1 MIPLLFFALFT
12 KNQKQ
17 KNISSG
23 ETSSLAQ
30 NQRFRFQLSAV
41 VKRHNAIIDLCS
53 DFTTNFTLIILMH
66 FLSAALVLCSS
77 ILDLMLVSCTS

>member
-1 MIPLLFFALFT
+1 MIPLLFFALCT